1 MARRYRKQS
10 YGRLRLPGGCADRGL
25 GMQRRAG
32 RMNVGSESGSNE
44 RTTNSHME
52 MTVWMIRD
60 DLEILE
66 E

>member
-1 MARRYRKQS
+1 M
-10 YGRLRLPGGCADRGL
+10 LTGL

-52 MTVWMIRD
+52 MMVWVIRD